1 MDGKEIKR
9 HISWEYY
16 PAGEG
21 QVSGEAANKIID
33 DIMNLLKEKNLTI
46 KIATQILE
54 DTKNAVWNEA
64 LLKEYR

>member
-9 HISWEYY
+9 HINWDYY
-16 PAGEG
+16 PVRED
-21 QVSGEAANKIID
+21 QVSGEEANKIID

-64 LLKEYR
+64 LLKEYI